1 MKITFCGAAREVTGS
16 RHLLEIN
23 GKKILLDCG
32 MAQGNRKE
40 SAEKNR
46 DFRFFEPQKIDMAM
60 LSHAH
65 IDHSG
70 MLPYLVKQGFKGQIF
85 STFATRDLAFYMLAD
100 SAFIQESEQKYLE
113 KKNKK
118 CEPALYTSV
127 DAQNAMKHFVGV
139 NYEKAT
145 VITDGVVASFYDA
158 GHILGSS
165 QIHMIVNDKET
176 GKQYTVGFTGDL
188 GRKGLPLLRDPQMLP
203 ATDYLICE
211 STYGNRFHAAI
222 QTVEQDLADI
232 INRVAKR
239 GGRIIIPAFALERT
253 QEIVYYLNILL
264 KEKKIPELP
273 IYVDSPLSG
282 NVTEVFKAHPE
293 CLDEDTYN
301 EFLKDGENPFGFD
314 RLTYT
319 KSVEES
325 KHLNEMNG
333 PMIIIASSGMC
344 EHGRIL
350 HHLKNNIEDPRNAVL
365 LVGYQAAN
373 TLGRKIQDGMKIV
386 NIFGDAYD
394 VKAEIINM
402 DAFSAHADRSDLLD
416 YIKRL
421 NDVQPIKKIFL
432 VHGEEGQ
439 GLDFAEFL
447 KESGFNNVEVPF
459 PGQQFEIPEVGD
471 IASALNAASASVTDA
486 NVKTYQV
493 PQAAPSPDQE

>member
-1 MKITFCGAAREVTGS
+1 MKIKFCGAAREVTGS

-46 DFRFFEPQKIDMAM
+46 NFLFDPKSIDVAL

-70 MLPYLVKQGFKGQIF
+70 MLPYLVKQGFQGPIYA
-85 STFATRDLAFYMLAD
+85 TFATRDISLYMLAD
-100 SAFIQESEQKYLE
+100 SAFIQEKEEEYLR
-113 KKNKK
+113 KKNKSV
-118 CEPALYTSV
+118 EPALYTSA
-127 DAQNAMKHFVGV
+127 DAQKTMKQFVGV

-145 VITDGVVASFYDA
+145 VVSEGVVASFYDA

-165 QIHMIVNDKET
+165 QVHLLINDQKI
-176 GKQYTVGFTGDL
+176 GKRFSIGFTGDL
-188 GRKGLPLLRDPQMLP
+188 GRKGLPLLRDPQLLP

-253 QEIVYYLNILL
+253 QEIVYHLNILW
-264 KEKKIPELP
+264 KDKKIPELP
-273 IYVDSPLSG
+273 VFVDSPLSG
-282 NVTEVFKAHPE
+282 NVTEVFRAHPE
-293 CLDEDTYN
+293 CLDQDTYN
-301 EFLKDGENPFGFD
+301 EFLKNGDSPFGFG

-373 TLGRKIQDGMKIV
+373 TLGRKIQDGMKSV
-386 NIFGDAYD
+386 NIFGDPYD
-394 VKAEIINM
+394 VKAEVVNM

-447 KESGFNNVEVPF
+447 KESGFNNVEVPA
-459 PGQQFEIPEVGD
+459 PGQEYDLPEVGD
-471 IASALNAASASVTDA
+471 IASALDAAVHVVT
-486 NVKTYQV
+486 NPTVKTYEV
-493 PQAAPSPDQE
+493 PQAAPADAQE